1 VPSSSADRLATAED
15 PRADT
20 CAPASAAAAAAKPE
34 MLPTTA
40 HRHIMHARPVPAGLP
55 ACVHDPTVERHN
67 DPSGRVSSQTSR
79 IANPPR
85 TAARRALSSKLS
97 VTDGDVV
104 VAMAN
109 DHPES
114 IRRDRARLLD
124 QRLQLSRGATFQ
136 RRNAW
141 RAIRWHTQR
150 GRSERS
156 PRVAAMHNYADHGIT
171 QMAGEL
177 IGGCAANR

>member
-1 VPSSSADRLATAED
+1 MNRINSPNECPLPGYPSDQLTGTGQPPMQTHPMGRGRAERAADGFHNPLSGAARRSLRSRPTTEFLARLMRLPRHRAPLVPSSSADRLATAED

-40 HRHIMHARPVPAGLP
+40 HRHIMHARSIPTGLP

-85 TAARRALSSKLS
+85 TAPRAFS
-97 VTDGDVV
+97 
-104 VAMAN
+104 
-109 DHPES
+109 
-114 IRRDRARLLD
+114 
-124 QRLQLSRGATFQ
+124 
-136 RRNAW
+136 
-141 RAIRWHTQR
+141 
-150 GRSERS
+150 
-156 PRVAAMHNYADHGIT
+156 
-171 QMAGEL
+171 
-177 IGGCAANR
+177 